1 MWKSS
6 PCNTIGD
13 GDVNFDVGN
22 DAHVAV
28 NNLSWQGYWQW
39 HYTKMHLSSL

>member
-1 MWKSS
+1 MKFQKQQNGMMWKSS

-28 NNLSWQGYWQW
+28 NNLSWQGY
-39 HYTKMHLSSL
+39 